1 MGSENLNW
9 RLVACEIGVLQTVS
23 IQKINK

>member
-23 IQKINK
+23 IQK